1 MFILP
6 LIIICPI
13 HLSVSTLLPHTEIW
27 RIYFFSL
34 IQVDQ
39 SIFTYLYVC
48 FLFLTLLLL
57 VCVIILWTINPFG
70 GFFLLLCSYYLI
82 FIQFIFFFLINS
94 LDCLH
99 FISFLNL
106 ILFLPVNYLILAQIW
121 AKFDGL
127 FCFTNLNLYSNWTT
141 FPYRCVYTFLPHICV
156 LFVFAF
162 ALQFQFSFS
171 GKIDYN
177 EEVDTTLSYVYYD
190 HRRVSC
196 V

>member
-1 MFILP
+1 MSYTSFCFDFTPPYWNLKDLLFFFDSGWSINFYISVCMF
-6 LIIICPI
+6 
-13 HLSVSTLLPHTEIW
+13 SFFDSTLTCVCYNFMNHQSFRWVFFYYYVPTIW
-27 RIYFFSL
+27 
-34 IQVDQ
+34 
-39 SIFTYLYVC
+39 
-48 FLFLTLLLL
+48 FLSNL
-57 VCVIILWTINPFG
+57 
-70 GFFLLLCSYYLI
+70 S
-82 FIQFIFFFLINS
+82 FFLINS
-94 LDCLH
+94 LDFLH

-190 HRRVSC
+190 HRRVSR